1 MSKKLNSIIVV
12 FFTFIYLIVT
22 LYLSKYDVEN
32 IGSLKARQVIN
43 SIRNINIGTLI
54 KFSGNKRVEY
64 REVKQSS
71 EVTVKNNTQD
81 TPNEKKYTLNITK
94 LSKEMRIA
102 KLQKMYLLE
111 KETIDNVL
119 DKTSI
124 SDMLTQKNIKNDNK
138 KSDDNSKTATSS
150 SKNNE
155 ETAVFNN
162 QTKLN
167 LTLSEKE
174 RLLSAG
180 KKLSPIDQEKIN
192 RYLQSGNNSDMK
204 IALNLLRD
212 RLSDKEFQNIKD
224 IGEKLNNK

>member
-1 MSKKLNSIIVV
+1 MSKKLSSIIVV

-22 LYLSKYDVEN
+22 LYFSKYDVEN
-32 IGSLKARQVIN
+32 IGSLKARQVLN
-43 SIRNINIGTLI
+43 SIRNINIGAQVKLPA
-54 KFSGNKRVEY
+54 NKRVEY
-64 REVKQSS
+64 SEVKQSS

-81 TPNEKKYTLNITK
+81 TANEKKYTLNITK
-94 LSKEMRIA
+94 ISKEMKNA
-102 KLQKMYLLE
+102 KLQKMYLIK

-119 DKTSI
+119 DKTPI
-124 SDMLTQKNIKNDNK
+124 SDMLNQQNIKNDNK
-138 KSDDNSKTATSS
+138 KSNGNSKTAGSS
-150 SKNNE
+150 LKNNG

-162 QTKLN
+162 QTKSN
-167 LTLSEKE
+167 LSTAEKE

-192 RYLQSGNNSDMK
+192 RYLQSDNISNVK

-212 RLSDKEFQNIKD
+212 RLSDKEYQNIKD